1 MSSSLGPIDI
11 VCDAPPY
18 SIVRAG
24 RGLGFFCP
32 EDVRWC
38 RLSHFRT
45 EHESR
50 WELLNPMT
58 WKAALGG
65 NVRTRRTLTC
75 SCSQELPLME
85 RYIFTYSTGAQSTYL
100 LGQCR
105 RCRTIF
111 WEDA

>member
-1 MSSSLGPIDI
+1 MASSLGPIDI

-32 EDVRWC
+32 EDVRWS
-38 RLSHFRT
+38 RLRQFLVDHAGWREMSHFFSWDSLPVDRCLKDT
-45 EHESR
+45 
-50 WELLNPMT
+50 
-58 WKAALGG
+58 A
-65 NVRTRRTLTC
+65 C
-75 SCSQELPLME
+75 SCGEGLPRLQ
-85 RYIFTYSTGAQSTYL
+85 RCLFSSSTGQSYTYL

-111 WEDA
+111 WEEAS